1 LIRTPPSGAFTFAEH
16 PGLAAPEA
24 RIIWHADLDPATLDV
39 AVLPVDRDDPDHVA
53 LEELAPWLTV
63 VADRDGREH
72 AVLSDGWRHI
82 RLDVEAG
89 TLAHGGRV
97 LLLYRIAGL
106 ASARARLLPL
116 RRFLDLAEH
125 HRFTAALFPRDP
137 RLDRWLT
144 LLRVHDALAAGAG
157 QREIGQALFGADH
170 VERDW
175 KRRSD
180 SLRSRVR
187 RLVRDAVSMA
197 RGGYRSLLRR

>member
-1 LIRTPPSGAFTFAEH
+1 MIRRPPRSTLTDTLFPYTTLFRS
-16 PGLAAPEA
+16 PEA

-97 LLLYRIAGL
+97 LLLYRIDRK
-106 ASARARLLPL
+106 STRLNSS
-116 RRFLDLAEH
+116 H
-125 HRFTAALFPRDP
+125 
-137 RLDRWLT
+137 
-144 LLRVHDALAAGAG
+144 
-157 QREIGQALFGADH
+157 
-170 VERDW
+170 
-175 KRRSD
+175 
-180 SLRSRVR
+180 
-187 RLVRDAVSMA
+187 
-197 RGGYRSLLRR
+197 

>member
-1 LIRTPPSGAFTFAEH
+1 MIRRPPRSTRTDTRFPDTTPFRSPGTRGRAPRPAAWTPGLLVIRTPPSGAFTFAKH

-24 RIIWHADLDPATLDV
+24 RIIWHADLNPATLDV

-97 LLLYRIAGL
+97 QIE
-106 ASARARLLPL
+106 RA
-116 RRFLDLAEH
+116 
-125 HRFTAALFPRDP
+125 
-137 RLDRWLT
+137 
-144 LLRVHDALAAGAG
+144 
-157 QREIGQALFGADH
+157 H
-170 VERDW
+170 V
-175 KRRSD
+175 
-180 SLRSRVR
+180 
-187 RLVRDAVSMA
+187 
-197 RGGYRSLLRR
+197 